1 MNETYKSE
9 VLGTEFKLVYR
20 PNKNGKVMPYVELE
34 CSRCGGAGIYTYQTG
49 TCYKC
54 WGEKVEYKALSTVKK
69 WENQSIKS
77 DKEHEKYLATL
88 PFLAQYP
95 KEVSNEELIQ
105 FNNEKITPL
114 NNGLQEVI
122 GIITNRYYAETPYGS
137 QEKLVVDVNGNTLWV
152 NVTKALEDVNKE
164 DTITIE
170 LEVNMFNVDERKGSG
185 KAGRRKL
192 TNHIK
197 G

>member
-1 MNETYKSE
+1 M
-9 VLGTEFKLVYR
+9 
-20 PNKNGKVMPYVELE
+20 PKNYLSLITKKV
-34 CSRCGGAGIYTYQTG
+34 
-49 TCYKC
+49 
-54 WGEKVEYKALSTVKK
+54 
-69 WENQSIKS
+69 
-77 DKEHEKYLATL
+77 
-88 PFLAQYP
+88 
-95 KEVSNEELIQ
+95 
-105 FNNEKITPL
+105 TPL

-122 GIITNRYYAETPYGS
+122 GVVTNRYYAETPYGI

-152 NVTKALEDVNKE
+152 NVTKALEDVDKE

-197 G
+197 A